1 LLSAVHPIIP
11 AASDAGAMDY
21 PLEVPLLQFKDDLA
35 QGTGIIFRWLKL
47 AEVNFVYS
55 FPS

>member
-1 LLSAVHPIIP
+1 MLSAVHPIIP